1 VGLGAAVVVFGIG
14 LFAYFQASLQPASF
28 RDSLK
33 SGGQGPEMV
42 RLPKGQFQMG
52 SPPGEQHR
60 ASNEGPQHPVV
71 LQNAIAFG
79 RFEVTRGEIER
90 FAKETGYT
98 TDAEKGKG
106 CSRRTNQPSTNWRSV
121 GFYQDAS
128 HPVVCVSWNDARAY
142 ADWLSAETGEPY
154 RFPTEAEWEYAAR
167 AAESTSR
174 FWWGD
179 EVNEKDTTWAN
190 CDGCGD
196 TEWDGKK
203 TAPVGQFPANEF
215 GLHDTSGNVWEWVQD
230 CWHDSY
236 EGAPGDASPWL
247 ETDGGDCTR
256 RVVRGGSWGGVP
268 WYVRSAS
275 RTRYTADYRNY
286 GVGFRLA
293 QDID

>member
-1 VGLGAAVVVFGIG
+1 
-14 LFAYFQASLQPASF
+14 
-28 RDSLK
+28 
-33 SGGQGPEMV
+33 
-42 RLPKGQFQMG
+42 
-52 SPPGEQHR
+52 
-60 ASNEGPQHPVV
+60 V

-79 RFEVTRGEIER
+79 RFEVTRGEFER

-167 AAESTSR
+167 ATKTTR

-190 CDGCGD
+190 CDGCGG

-215 GLHDTSGNVWEWVQD
+215 GLHDTSGNVSEWVQD
-230 CWHDSY
+230 CWHVSY

-247 ETDGGDCTR
+247 ETGGGDCNR
-256 RVVRGGSWGGVP
+256 RVMRGGSWYSTP
-268 WYVRSAS
+268 RNVRSVNRIWYS
-275 RTRYTADYRNY
+275 ADYRSHN
-286 GVGFRLA
+286 VGFRLA